1 MKRYSL
7 LFLVLLLLFLTTACN
22 NEPLIE
28 VETIISTI
36 GDEEYARVGGTKD
49 LNDPQQEDFKVL
61 KFKFFMENTNAV
73 TDRQME
79 IDVDWRNTL
88 NSIDGVDRYWHG
100 SGGEQDNPSENFA
113 EYQQEVV
120 YYAKGLSEEDIK
132 KAFEN
137 SKVTVSW
144 TDNKELVEK
153 QYIIADLM
161 EFKE

>member
-7 LFLVLLLLFLTTACN
+7 LFLVFLLLLLTTACN
-22 NEPLIE
+22 NEPQVK
-28 VETIISTI
+28 VETIISPI
-36 GDEEYARVGGTKD
+36 SDEGYGRVGGTKD
-49 LNDPQQEDFKVL
+49 LNDPKQEDFKVL

-73 TDRQME
+73 TDRQIE

-100 SGGEQDNPSENFA
+100 SEGEQDNSSENFA

-120 YYAKGLSEEDIK
+120 FYAKGLSEENIK
-132 KAFEN
+132 KAFED

-153 QYIIADLM
+153 QYIIADLI